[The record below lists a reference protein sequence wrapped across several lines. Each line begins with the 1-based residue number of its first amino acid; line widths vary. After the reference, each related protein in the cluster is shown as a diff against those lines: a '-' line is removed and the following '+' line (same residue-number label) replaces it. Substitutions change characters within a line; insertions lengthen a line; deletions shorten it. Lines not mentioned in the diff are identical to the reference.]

1 MVVLVVLWISFCNGA
16 SRVVVLGG
24 WWRWSCCGSHFVVV
38 LVVPWLSLRGGAS
51 RAVILV
57 V

>member
-24 WWRWSCCGSHFVVV
+24 WCWSCCGSHVVVV
-38 LVVPWLSLRGGAS
+38 LVVMWLSLRGGAS